1 MLKWGFHQRG
11 AIDDFR
17 TIGGDARLRVEIVN
31 LFSFERDD
39 HPVRDAIFVWSKGG
53 ALAERLGLRA
63 NYVADIGGDWFKL
76 GEAESSIIPQSER
89 E

>member
-1 MLKWGFHQRG
+1 M
-11 AIDDFR
+11 
-17 TIGGDARLRVEIVN
+17 
-31 LFSFERDD
+31 
-39 HPVRDAIFVWSKGG
+39 G
-53 ALAERLGLRA
+53 ALAERLGLPA